1 VAALALLTVPASA
14 KPRKMVDPPKLVREH
29 THPSGALTFRTPE
42 GWTVSTPD
50 TAPETMIAS
59 GDGVIARFVARQ
71 GESGYDSL
79 HGACMLERLASPME
93 TAPGVKYEYDY
104 VSGLVGNRRALDSAF
119 VVRYDAP
126 ILGHRDWR
134 QRNITVVGGGYSVCV
149 VLYAP
154 ATTWKK
160 SPESRVVLDTVLG
173 SVQFR

>member
-1 VAALALLTVPASA
+1 
-14 KPRKMVDPPKLVREH
+14 
-29 THPSGALTFRTPE
+29 
-42 GWTVSTPD
+42 
-50 TAPETMIAS
+50 
-59 GDGVIARFVARQ
+59 
-71 GESGYDSL
+71 
-79 HGACMLERLASPME
+79 MLERLASPME

-154 ATTWKK
+154 AVTWKK
-160 SPESRVVLDTVLG
+160 SPESRVLLDAVVS
-173 SVQFR
+173 SVVFK